1 MLTVPCEK
9 SKFVSFASAIVKKII
24 AYSAR
29 SRFPAKLIRCIAFG
43 YSPATYQLCNH
54 PLDLLQFFECYHMY
68 LYYFYLADQKS
79 FFPSIIML

>member
-9 SKFVSFASAIVKKII
+9 SKFVSFASAIVKKIV

-29 SRFPAKLIRCIAFG
+29 SRFPAKLICCIAFG

-54 PLDLLQFFECYHMY
+54 PLDLLQFLNVIICIYIT
-68 LYYFYLADQKS
+68 LYYL
-79 FFPSIIML
+79 PG